1 MVKYRFNP
9 KNDNI
14 DHPYILGAL
23 EMLIFWLLIPG
34 SSTFM
39 IFWSQGNKI
48 QKLYLWVDLKFITIK
63 TTLKLW
69 ERFIIKLWIMF
80 FTLFLP
86 LIQLNFLKTWICHR
100 VTKCLCHLY
109 LVSTPKMLLNF
120 IIYVIYKTIFSFSI
134 KIYT

>member
-1 MVKYRFNP
+1 MLKYGFNP
-9 KNDNI
+9 KNNNI
-14 DHPYILGAL
+14 DHPHILEAL

-48 QKLYLWVDLKFITIK
+48 QKLYLRVDLKLITIQN
-63 TTLKLW
+63 TLKLS

-80 FTLFLP
+80 FYFILP
-86 LIQLNFLKTWICHR
+86 LIKLNFLKTWICHR
-100 VTKCLCHLY
+100 VTKCLWHLY
-109 LVSTPKMLLNF
+109 LVSTSKMLFNF
-120 IIYVIYKTIFSFSI
+120 IIYVIHKTIYSFSI